1 MRSLLISLV
10 LVAAPSLALAD
21 KDLSTAEDGTSAD
34 CSADPKVNINYG
46 GGTFTLTGACTEVNV
61 NGDSVKLTL
70 DSVETLNV
78 NGAKNVVK
86 TTSLGATNINGAGNK
101 VTYKKVLGKGKK
113 PKVASVGKGN
123 AVTKVK

>member
-1 MRSLLISLV
+1 MRKLLLA
-10 LVAAPSLALAD
+10 VALLAPSTALAD
-21 KDLSTAEDGTSAD
+21 KDLSEPTDGTTWD
-34 CSADPKVNINYG
+34 CANDA
-46 GGTFTLTGACTEVNV
+46 TVNV
-61 NGDSVKLTL
+61 NYGEATFTFTGECKEINVNGSTVQITL

-78 NGAKNVVK
+78 NGASNVIK
-86 TTSLGATNINGAGNK
+86 TTALHAANINGTKNK